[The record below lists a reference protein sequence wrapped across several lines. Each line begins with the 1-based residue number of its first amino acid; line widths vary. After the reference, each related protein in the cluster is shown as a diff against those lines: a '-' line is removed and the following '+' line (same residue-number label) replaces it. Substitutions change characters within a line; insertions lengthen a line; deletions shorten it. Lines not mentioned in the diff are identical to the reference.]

1 MFCVSIHLLVDT
13 WLASIFVVD
22 NAAMNTGV
30 QTYFPALTFGSFGYQ
45 PRSGTA
51 GSDGDRV
58 LCF

>member
-1 MFCVSIHLLVDT
+1 MDT